1 MDGFQPKKWDELSKD
16 ERAKALRYLMYIKE
30 KHDGKVKGRGCA
42 DRRPQRIYT
51 AKSETSSSTCTLAGL
66 IMTCVVDV
74 FEHRDVATADL
85 PGAFLQTKMS
95 DDEPDAHV
103 MLEGRMAEP
112 LAKISPETY
121 QKYIHNRGQAMI
133 YCRLKVS
140 LYGTLNAAKAD
151 QVPNRG
157 WIQGEP
163 IRLV

>member
-1 MDGFQPKKWDELSKD
+1 MEGLSAYTQPS
-16 ERAKALRYLMYIKE
+16 
-30 KHDGKVKGRGCA
+30 
-42 DRRPQRIYT
+42 QRQ
-51 AKSETSSSTCTLAGL
+51 AHPRTLAGL
-66 IMTCVVDV
+66 IMTCVIDV
-74 FEHRDVATADL
+74 FERRDVATADL